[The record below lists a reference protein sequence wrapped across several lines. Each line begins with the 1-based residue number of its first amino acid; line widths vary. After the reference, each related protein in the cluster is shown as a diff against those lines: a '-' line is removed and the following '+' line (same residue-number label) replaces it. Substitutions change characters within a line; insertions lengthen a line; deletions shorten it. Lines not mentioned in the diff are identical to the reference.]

1 MAQDPMGAEGLEKL
15 LGDTRRVLESMRAAR
30 AKADAQLTDV
40 QLSDAQP
47 SDVRGE
53 GEAGE
58 GRVRAVVTPGP
69 HVESLHVDPRLMRLD
84 PESLCTEIVSALNAA
99 LADLRGKADTAQ
111 AGERT
116 ADPAALSAQL
126 RGLQEESVARMAAFG
141 QAMND
146 ILARLGGER

>member
-1 MAQDPMGAEGLEKL
+1 VAQDPMGAEGLEKL

-30 AKADAQLTDV
+30 AEAG
-40 QLSDAQP
+40 AQP
-47 SDVRGE
+47 SDVHGE
-53 GEAGE
+53 GEAAE

-116 ADPAALSAQL
+116 VDPAALSAQL

>member
-1 MAQDPMGAEGLEKL
+1 MGAEGLEKL

-30 AKADAQLTDV
+30 AEAG
-40 QLSDAQP
+40 AQP
-47 SDVRGE
+47 SDVHGE
-53 GEAGE
+53 GEAAE

-116 ADPAALSAQL
+116 VDPAALSAQL

>member
-30 AKADAQLTDV
+30 AGAG
-40 QLSDAQP
+40 AQP
-47 SDVRGE
+47 SDVHGE
-53 GEAGE
+53 GEAAE

-116 ADPAALSAQL
+116 VDPAALSAQL

>member
-1 MAQDPMGAEGLEKL
+1 MGAEGLEKL

-30 AKADAQLTDV
+30 AGADA
-40 QLSDAQP
+40 QLSDAQ
-47 SDVRGE
+47 
-53 GEAGE
+53 
-58 GRVRAVVTPGP
+58 PGP

-116 ADPAALSAQL
+116 VDPAALSAQL

>member
-1 MAQDPMGAEGLEKL
+1 VAQDPMGAEGLEKL

-30 AKADAQLTDV
+30 AGAGT
-40 QLSDAQP
+40 QP

-53 GEAGE
+53 GEAAE

>member
-30 AKADAQLTDV
+30 AGADA
-40 QLSDAQP
+40 QLSDAQT
-47 SDVRGE
+47 SDVHGE
-53 GEAGE
+53 GEAAE

-116 ADPAALSAQL
+116 VDPAALSAQL